1 MFDIVGLGELLID
14 FAPAGERLYQAN
26 AGGAPANVV
35 AAAAKLGKKTAYI
48 AMVGSDDFGNMLAGD
63 IAAAGVDVSGLR
75 RTEKA
80 CTTLAFV
87 SLDEH
92 GDRSFTFVRR
102 PGADMLLSFADVDL
116 SLLESARLFDF
127 GSVSL
132 TDEPSRSAT
141 LEAAKYA
148 RSHGVT
154 VSYDPN
160 LRPLLWRDLSEAK
173 SVILQG
179 VQYADIL
186 KISEEELEFLTG
198 ITDLEAGSAKMME
211 YGPKLVFITLGPKG
225 CFYRCNAGVGRLP
238 TYDTHVVDT
247 TGSGDAFFGGALT
260 AILDRGI
267 EKLGGFTLE
276 EMDEIADYGNRAGSL
291 AASRR
296 GGIPAMPN
304 RAEMESVLN
313 IPKLVF

>member
-1 MFDIVGLGELLID
+1 MFDIVGMGELLID
-14 FAPAGERLYQAN
+14 FAPAGKRLYQAN

-35 AAAAKLGKKTAYI
+35 AAAARLGMKTAYI
-48 AMVGSDDFGNMLAGD
+48 AMVGSDDFGNMLVGD
-63 IAAAGVDVSGLR
+63 MAAAGVDVSCVR

-116 SLLESARLFDF
+116 SLLESAKIFDF
-127 GSVSL
+127 GAVSL
-132 TDEPSRSAT
+132 TDEPARTAT

-148 RSHGVT
+148 RSRGVT

-160 LRPLLWRDLSEAK
+160 LRPLLWKDLSEAK
-173 SVILQG
+173 SVIMQG

-198 ITDLEAGSAKMME
+198 ITDLEEGSAKMME

-225 CFYRCNAGVGRLP
+225 CFYRCSAGVGRLP

-260 AILDRGI
+260 AMLDRGI
-267 EKLGGFTLE
+267 EKLGRFTLD
-276 EMDEIADYGNRAGSL
+276 EMNEIADYGNRAGSF
-291 AASRR
+291 AASRK
-296 GGIPAMPN
+296 GGIPSMPN
-304 RAEMESVLN
+304 RAEMESLRD
-313 IPKLVF
+313 IPRLIL